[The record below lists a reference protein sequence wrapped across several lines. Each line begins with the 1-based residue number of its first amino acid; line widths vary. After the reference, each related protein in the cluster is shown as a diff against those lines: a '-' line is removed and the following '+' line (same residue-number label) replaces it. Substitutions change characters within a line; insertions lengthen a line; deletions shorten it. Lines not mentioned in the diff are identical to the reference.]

1 MFADIV
7 SNGKKFVNLDK
18 VAAYDRSLPIKKL
31 FDKHK
36 PIYFDDFFDLDEQ
49 KYGLERPSA
58 IFNTA
63 IDDRK
68 VIPRLGFNNL
78 D

>member
-1 MFADIV
+1 MNSKYCK
-7 SNGKKFVNLDK
+7 SNV
-18 VAAYDRSLPIKKL
+18 IKKL

-36 PIYFDDFFDLDEQ
+36 PIYYDDFFDIYEQ

-58 IFNTA
+58 IFNAA

-68 VIPRLGFNNL
+68 VIPRLGFDNTDLNTVT
-78 D
+78 